1 MVDERYLKIANAFN
15 LPGIPVESGRL
26 GNGHINETV
35 LMVFDDNGVKK
46 EYVLQ
51 KINKFENVTLILT

>member
-35 LMVFDDNGVKK
+35 LMVFDDNGVKYRRRYAFFYK
-46 EYVLQ
+46 LF
-51 KINKFENVTLILT
+51 IFSVT